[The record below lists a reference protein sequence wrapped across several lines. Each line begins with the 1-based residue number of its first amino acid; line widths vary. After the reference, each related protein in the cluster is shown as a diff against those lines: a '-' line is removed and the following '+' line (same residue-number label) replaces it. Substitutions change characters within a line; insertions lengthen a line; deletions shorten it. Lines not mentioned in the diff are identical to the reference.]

1 MKRLLILLLAVFFS
15 VPAFATPAQD
25 ASIEKLLIL
34 TEAQKLN
41 DSAIADSD
49 DIIETTLKPILQLD
63 NMTAEKKK
71 MAESFLNKYKNI
83 VKEEFSWK
91 KMMPDYIR
99 IYRET
104 FTEEELQSLIALR
117 IADRENVHQENA
129 SHHGQDF
136 RHHAPENGI
145 HPEPHEYSP
154 GRIHE
159 SGATRQV
166 SSGSEPLNRN
176 FRTGCRPAFTCQHG
190 GIRFGQ

>member
-83 VKEEFSWK
+83 V
-91 KMMPDYIR
+91 
-99 IYRET
+99 
-104 FTEEELQSLIALR
+104 
-117 IADRENVHQENA
+117 
-129 SHHGQDF
+129 
-136 RHHAPENGI
+136 
-145 HPEPHEYSP
+145 
-154 GRIHE
+154 
-159 SGATRQV
+159 
-166 SSGSEPLNRN
+166 
-176 FRTGCRPAFTCQHG
+176 
-190 GIRFGQ
+190 

>member
-41 DSAIADSD
+41 YSAIADSD

-104 FTEEELQSLIALR
+104 FTEEELQSLIAFYESPTGKMFIRKMPLIMDKTSDIMR
-117 IADRENVHQENA
+117 QKMVSILSRMNTALGESMNLA
-129 SHHGQDF
+129 PQDK
-136 RHHAPENGI
+136 
-145 HPEPHEYSP
+145 S
-154 GRIHE
+154 
-159 SGATRQV
+159 
-166 SSGSEPLNRN
+166 L
-176 FRTGCRPAFTCQHG
+176 PAANP
-190 GIRFGQ
+190 